1 MEVQNITVDAA
12 LFTSRRDVHSVM
24 QEALTG
30 CEYYGHNLDALYD
43 ALTSLHS
50 ETHLTL
56 LHFDAAEEQLGG
68 YARRLAY
75 TFREAEWE
83 NPRLTVVFAAKESE
97 I

>member
-12 LFTSRRDVHSVM
+12 LFTSRRDVHNIM
-24 QEALTG
+24 QKALTT
-30 CEYYGHNLDALYD
+30 CEYYGHTLDALYD

-75 TFREAEWE
+75 TFREAELD
-83 NPRLTVVFAAKESE
+83 NPHLAVLFPAKESE